1 MRSVRI
7 RTGHVSTF
15 IDVYN
20 YLVKRQDLVE
30 TFVEDSDARRTL
42 QVRRAYLLDTMTI

>member
-7 RTGHVSTF
+7 WAGHTYTA
-15 IDVYN
+15 IDVHGYQ
-20 YLVKRQDLVE
+20 VKRQDLVE

-42 QVRRAYLLDTMTI
+42 QVGQT

>member
-7 RTGHVSTF
+7 WAGHIFTA
-15 IDVYN
+15 IDAYGHE
-20 YLVKRQDLVE
+20 VKRQDLVE

-42 QVRRAYLLDTMTI
+42 QVGQSYLVEMMTI